1 MKFSRLIRPALAP
14 LLFTGCATVA
24 PPQPPSLDLPKPPAD
39 LRAARK
45 GDRVVLTWTVP
56 QKTTDRLTIRS
67 VGPTQICRTAAA
79 TLQHCGTPV
88 GEASGSIVPASASSA
103 GQKTTAS
110 YTDTLPPQVES
121 AASSAEITYAVEVLN
136 RDRRGAGL
144 SNQVRVPLIRT
155 LPAPQDLAA
164 SVTGRGIVLSWTGRA
179 GPNDQN
185 VRYVY
190 RAYRRMQGDPHW
202 TLVGEVPVAGEGPLT
217 LTDSDIEWEKTYEY
231 RAEAVTVIAEPG
243 KPQTQ
248 VEGDDTPI
256 VGVLAHDVFPPAV
269 PSGLQAV
276 FSGPGQKVFVDLVW
290 VPVSDVDLA
299 GYNVYRHEAESAPEK
314 INSAPVKTPSY
325 RDAAVAPGKKYLYSV
340 SSIDVRG
347 NESQRSEET
356 NETVP

>member
-1 MKFSRLIRPALAP
+1 MRFSRLIRLALAP
-14 LLFTGCATVA
+14 LLFTGCATIA
-24 PPQPPSLDLPKPPAD
+24 PPQPPSLELPKPPAD

-45 GDRVVLTWTVP
+45 GDRVILTWTVP

-67 VGPTQICRTAAA
+67 VGPTQICRTVAA
-79 TLQHCGTPV
+79 TFQQCGTPV
-88 GEASGSIVPASASSA
+88 GEAPSPAPASQSSA

-110 YTDTLPPQVES
+110 YTDTLPPQLES
-121 AASSAEITYAVEVLN
+121 DAASAEITYAVEVLN

-155 LPAPQDLAA
+155 PPAPQDLQA

-179 GPNDQN
+179 APNGQD
-185 VRYVY
+185 VRCVY

-202 TLVGEVPVAGEGPLT
+202 TLVGEVPDAGEGPFT
-217 LTDSDIEWEKTYEY
+217 LTDSDVEWEKNYEY
-231 RAEAVTVIAEPG
+231 RAEAVTLIAEPG

-256 VGVLAHDVFPPAV
+256 VSVLAHDVFPPAA

-276 FSGPGQKVFVDLVW
+276 FSGPGQKPFVDLVW
-290 VPVSDVDLA
+290 VPVSDIDLA
-299 GYNVYRHEAESAPEK
+299 GYNVYRHEAGSAPEK
-314 INSAPVKTPSY
+314 INSEPVKVPSY
-325 RDAAVAPGKKYLYSV
+325 RDAAVEPGKKYLYSV

-347 NESQRSEET
+347 NESQRSEEAS
-356 NETVP
+356 ETVP